1 MRLSFTRVYST
12 CQLSG
17 RKKKILKSVS
27 KLIDFV
33 YVFLSNHSIEH
44 LIAIHL
50 CILQVD
56 WAQNHLY
63 DYIFHQIARPQHWF
77 TCQKHGPYIEM
88 QLPPDVH
95 DNSTWLGFTVYALYG
110 IQMQPAGFSYK
121 LDSTIL
127 LHYSGVSVSFAP
139 YPAFSL
145 SGDLF
150 DESSQ
155 RLVVFYIPR
164 RVFQLNRCNHVGA
177 LFKSGDPGVQ
187 VEMCGIRLVYEQH
200 VEEFVQTLVE
210 YMLGSPYANHQS
222 FSEHLSHQRRLLQ
235 GCNHEKHYLCPFL
248 PERLKFTGQVF
259 CYHASM
265 Q

>member
-1 MRLSFTRVYST
+1 MFIQQHVNSVVV
-12 CQLSG
+12 
-17 RKKKILKSVS
+17 KKDVKIFVS
-27 KLIDFV
+27 KLIIFV

-88 QLPPDVH
+88 QLPTDVY

-155 RLVVFYIPR
+155 RLVVFYLKAI
-164 RVFQLNRCNHVGA
+164 
-177 LFKSGDPGVQ
+177 
-187 VEMCGIRLVYEQH
+187 
-200 VEEFVQTLVE
+200 
-210 YMLGSPYANHQS
+210 LGLRYA
-222 FSEHLSHQRRLLQ
+222 
-235 GCNHEKHYLCPFL
+235 
-248 PERLKFTGQVF
+248 
-259 CYHASM
+259 
-265 Q
+265 

>member
-1 MRLSFTRVYST
+1 M
-12 CQLSG
+12 
-17 RKKKILKSVS
+17 
-27 KLIDFV
+27 
-33 YVFLSNHSIEH
+33 FLSHHSIEH
-44 LIAIHL
+44 LIGIHL

-127 LHYSGVSVSFAP
+127 LHYSGPSVSFAP
-139 YPAFSL
+139 YPAFPL
-145 SGDLF
+145 SGDVF
-150 DESSQ
+150 DESPQ

-164 RVFQLNRCNHVGA
+164 RVITLGLYLKAVTRVCKLKCVESVLSMSNM
-177 LFKSGDPGVQ
+177 LKSL
-187 VEMCGIRLVYEQH
+187 CK
-200 VEEFVQTLVE
+200 
-210 YMLGSPYANHQS
+210 
-222 FSEHLSHQRRLLQ
+222 HLWST
-235 GCNHEKHYLCPFL
+235 C
-248 PERLKFTGQVF
+248 
-259 CYHASM
+259 
-265 Q
+265 

>member
-1 MRLSFTRVYST
+1 MWDFHSHVFIQQHVNSVVV
-12 CQLSG
+12 
-17 RKKKILKSVS
+17 KKKLKFVS
-27 KLIDFV
+27 KLIIFA

-63 DYIFHQIARPQHWF
+63 DYIFHQIGHPQHWF
-77 TCQKHGPYIEM
+77 TCQKHGPCIEM

-95 DNSTWLGFTVYALYG
+95 YNSTWLGFTVYALYG
-110 IQMQPAGFSYK
+110 IQMKQAGYK

-150 DESSQ
+150 DGSSQ

-164 RVFQLNRCNHVGA
+164 RVFQLNRCNHIGA
-177 LFKSGDPGVQ
+177 VFESGDPDVQ
-187 VEMCGIRLVYEQH
+187 VEMCGIRLVYEQD
-200 VEEFVQTLVE
+200 VEEFVQSLVE
-210 YMLGSPYANHQS
+210 YMLGSPDANHQS
-222 FSEHLSHQRRLLQ
+222 FSEHLSHQRRILQ
-235 GCNHEKHYLCPFL
+235 GCIHEKHYLCPFL
-248 PERLKFTGQVF
+248 PERLKFTG
-259 CYHASM
+259 
-265 Q
+265 